1 MGKAFDCKSF
11 AHLSL
16 YYIPEHVFG
25 GPEAFPQSVRI
36 HHQHLVLEVL
46 FMPLTNTVPQAEQP
60 QCLVR
65 FSDLTDEPLQKLGGG
80 VHRIATVIFAIRGH
94 KRPLTPLVNCVADQ
108 MSAGRLLEFF
118 QGIGEDKVYPLKAE
132 LLQYRLGA
140 ALFQYPAG
148 FIEMLLNG
156 LFYGACAADIFPK
169 AVLMHLCFLLAPGLC
184 PGVGV
189 EVEKVSFY
197 R

>member
-1 MGKAFDCKSF
+1 
-11 AHLSL
+11 
-16 YYIPEHVFG
+16 
-25 GPEAFPQSVRI
+25 
-36 HHQHLVLEVL
+36 
-46 FMPLTNTVPQAEQP
+46 MPLTNTVLQAEQP

-118 QGIGEDKVYPLKAE
+118 QGIGEDEVYPLKAE

-140 ALFQYPAG
+140 ALFQYPTG

-156 LFYGACAADIFPK
+156 LFYGACAADILPK
-169 AVLMHLCFLLAPGLC
+169 AVLMHLCFLLASGLR
-184 PGVGV
+184 PGVRV
-189 EVEKVSFY
+189 EVEKVSFH